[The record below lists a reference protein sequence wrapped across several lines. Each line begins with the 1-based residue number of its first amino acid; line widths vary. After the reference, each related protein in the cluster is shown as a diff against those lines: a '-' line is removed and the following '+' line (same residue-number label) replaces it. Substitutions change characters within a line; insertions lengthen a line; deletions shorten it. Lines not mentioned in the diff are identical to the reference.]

1 MTLHH
6 SLKSRFSLIV
16 LLLVMIGSDLFAQ
29 RMYHTDNSM
38 RMPDFIG
45 ISPSFYRDSSYA
57 KGRVDFNILPF
68 TWTYQGNGIVDYR
81 QSLQFYLGR
90 REDGTRYISGYG
102 VEFFALPIYL
112 KPSGDEYLPNSG
124 IYIAPVANL
133 LFTRSP
139 TSFAGGGI
147 HLGLWGEAGYQYLLS
162 DEFSVS
168 LGLQLGRTLHTAE
181 FFDGVFWS
189 THFGVKFTIGAWLN
203 W

>member
-1 MTLHH
+1 M
-6 SLKSRFSLIV
+6 KIRFSLFL
-16 LLLVMIGSDLFAQ
+16 LLLVIIGPDLFAQ

-57 KGRVDFNILPF
+57 RGKFDINILPF

-81 QSLQFYLGR
+81 QSLQVYLGTR
-90 REDGTRYISGYG
+90 DDGTRYISGYG
-102 VEFFALPIYL
+102 LEFFALPIFL
-112 KPSGDEYLPNSG
+112 QPRGDNYEPNSG

-133 LFTRSP
+133 LFTNSP
-139 TSFAGGGI
+139 TSFVGGGI
-147 HLGLWGEAGYQYLLS
+147 QVGLWGEAGYQYLLS

-168 LGLQLGRTLHTAE
+168 LGLQLGRTLHTAD
-181 FFDGVFWS
+181 FFDGVYWR
-189 THFGVKFTIGAWLN
+189 THFGVKLTIGAWLN